1 MGEGFSSA
9 SISSASSRAQTNAV
23 LSVDQAEVEGEEV
36 NMAGSA
42 ILVNRAGVFGVAGS
56 LLSQSFRVQR
66 SGLLPLALEQ
76 GGRRQPFVGPRLEP
90 RLRTYLSERDVAAIL
105 GAGP

>member
-42 ILVNRAGVFGVAGS
+42 ILVN
-56 LLSQSFRVQR
+56 
-66 SGLLPLALEQ
+66 
-76 GGRRQPFVGPRLEP
+76 
-90 RLRTYLSERDVAAIL
+90 
-105 GAGP
+105 